1 MQLGFERLDA
11 EADER
16 TMAALRREEA
26 RLLGL
31 LRAREAGEVG
41 GSGDGGAVEEAD
53 PSERAGGGDG
63 DAEEEEEEKP
73 ERRGL
78 KQAAPGREERK
89 TERAHAPAPT
99 TPAFRREKKRR
110 ARSPQNILS
119 QHGGVTKKDR

>member
-16 TMAALRREEA
+16 PMAALRREEA

-53 PSERAGGGDG
+53 PSERAGGGEG
-63 DAEEEEEEKP
+63 DAEEEEEKP
-73 ERRGL
+73 SE
-78 KQAAPGREERK
+78 
-89 TERAHAPAPT
+89 
-99 TPAFRREKKRR
+99 
-110 ARSPQNILS
+110 S
-119 QHGGVTKKDR
+119 GGG